1 MQDLCL
7 TLKPILTVAAGKIA
21 AKMEAH
27 AKSRVGLRLGPL
39 V

>member
-7 TLKPILTVAAGKIA
+7 TLKPILTVAAWKIA
-21 AKMEAH
+21 AKVQAH
-27 AKSRVGLRLGPL
+27 AKIRVGLRLGPL